1 MWWQKVSYVTGTQGV
16 IGTERSEVREVRF
29 CFALLLSNP

>member
-1 MWWQKVSYVTGTQGV
+1 MWGQKVSYVTGTQGV
-16 IGTERSEVREVRF
+16 IGMERSEVREVMF